1 MAIGAVLGG
10 LNSAAIGVGMAL
22 QTTDAIGSL
31 VMVAVV
37 MFTPGAGLGLL
48 LGSVASALAGR
59 SRAVR
64 RVVILGLPL
73 LAVVVGVSVI
83 GLAQF
88 ALVACLPTLAAAHY
102 LELRTRAG
110 ASVPVALASKVR

>member
-22 QTTDAIGSL
+22 QTTHSISSL

-37 MFTPGAGLGLL
+37 MFTSGAGLGLL
-48 LGSVASALAGR
+48 LGLLASALTDR
-59 SRAVR
+59 SHTVR

-73 LAVVVGVSVI
+73 LAVVI
-83 GLAQF
+83 GAS
-88 ALVACLPTLAAAHY
+88 AI
-102 LELRTRAG
+102 ELRTRAG